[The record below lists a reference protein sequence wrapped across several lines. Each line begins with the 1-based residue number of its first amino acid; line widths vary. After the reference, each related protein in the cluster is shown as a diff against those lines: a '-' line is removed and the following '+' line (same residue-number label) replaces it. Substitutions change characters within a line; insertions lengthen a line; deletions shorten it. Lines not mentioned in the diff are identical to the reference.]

1 MHKVERIIA
10 EIQNMARAE
19 ILSLISEKEYERIK
33 NIDNEPEFRVYA
45 IAHEGTAEGKI
56 IGAGYAKQNW
66 FRTAIK
72 KLAEKIQE
80 GIKFFHMHSA
90 TSNSTEN
97 RQPLG
102 EVVGK
107 GVQEIGKKLYAL
119 VAAYIYP
126 EFRDMPLDIASI
138 EADIVYSK
146 ESGKVKID
154 DVKDVTGIAL
164 GNSAVI
170 SPGFAGATLLGC
182 VQAFAK
188 QKSSGKKGDTMTKAE
203 VKELRKQ
210 IEEGEVKPSDLFSED
225 ELTQDPGVQGM
236 ISKAEKK
243 AVTGEYEHRKRTDA
257 AFDKARADW
266 DKEKKALEDKN
277 KELSTSNAKFKVGD
291 VFAGLAKDRKLD
303 EKQVAFINKNIGR
316 FEVKEAE
323 KVKEEMDTFVTAQ
336 LKEYDEFS
344 EIVTGKKPE
353 DNKSEKKPGE
363 KGTGSGDDTPP
374 ETNEEYEDV
383 KKNDFIPE

>member
-1 MHKVERIIA
+1 MHKIERIIA

-19 ILSLISEKEYERIK
+19 ILSLISAKEYERIK
-33 NIDNEPEFRVYA
+33 KIDDEPEFRVYA

-56 IGAGYAKQNW
+56 ISAGYAKQSW
-66 FRTAIK
+66 FRATIK
-72 KLAEKIQE
+72 KLGEKIQE

-90 TSNSTEN
+90 TSNSTDN

-146 ESGKVKID
+146 ENGKVKID

-188 QKSSGKKGDTMTKAE
+188 KSSGKGDVMTKAE
-203 VKELRKQ
+203 LKELRKQ

-225 ELTQDPGVQGM
+225 ELTQDPDVQAM
-236 ISKAEKK
+236 VTKAEKK

-277 KELSTSNAKFKVGD
+277 KELSTSNANLKVGD
-291 VFAGLAKDRKLD
+291 VLAGLAKERKLD
-303 EKQVAFINKNIGR
+303 EKQIAFVNKNIGQ
-316 FEVKEAE
+316 FEVKDAE
-323 KVKEEMDTFVTAQ
+323 KVKEEMDTFVTDQ
-336 LKEYDEFS
+336 LKAYDEVS
-344 EIVTGKKPE
+344 EIITGKKPE
-353 DNKSEKKPGE
+353 EKSAEKKPGE
-363 KGTGSGDDTPP
+363 KGTGSGDGEPP
-374 ETNEEYEDV
+374 ETSADYEDG